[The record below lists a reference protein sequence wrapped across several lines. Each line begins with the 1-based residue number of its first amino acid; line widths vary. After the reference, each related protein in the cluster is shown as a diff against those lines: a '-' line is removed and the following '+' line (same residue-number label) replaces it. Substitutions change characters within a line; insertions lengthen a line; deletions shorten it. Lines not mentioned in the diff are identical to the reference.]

1 MRLLLILWAAAFA
14 VVAQAH
20 VLVYTG
26 TYSATTTG
34 GGVVT
39 KTKLTAVLI
48 VDTEV
53 LDPDSDRP
61 NAALWL
67 LRKVGKVYSVAG
79 YIDLDNDLDG
89 WESFTVTGA
98 KAVSYQTF
106 AGQDVPE
113 TPLATTLLLQGKQT
127 PNVILYRNPDTSP
140 VSDTVAKALAGPWL
154 ERGADG
160 DDALLTQGKLAL
172 KLSKLT
178 AEVNPSTTPA
188 DFVDAV
194 AYVFEVLTGGPPP
207 PAD

>member
-1 MRLLLILWAAAFA
+1 MRLFLILWATAFA
-14 VVAQAH
+14 AVAQAH
-20 VLVYTG
+20 ILVYTG

-34 GGVVT
+34 AGAVT

-48 VDTEV
+48 VDTAV
-53 LDPDSDRP
+53 LDPESDRP

-79 YIDLDNDLDG
+79 YIDLDNELDG
-89 WESFTVTGA
+89 WESFVVTGA
-98 KAVSYQTF
+98 KAATYQTF
-106 AGQDVPE
+106 AGQDAPAA
-113 TPLATTLLLQGKQT
+113 PLATTLLLQGKRT
-127 PNVILYRNPDTSP
+127 LGVTLYRNPDTSP

-160 DDALLTQGKLAL
+160 EDALLTQGKLAL

-178 AEVNPSTTPA
+178 AEVNPSSTPD

-194 AYVFEVLTGGPPP
+194 AKVFEQLTGGPPP
-207 PAD
+207 P